1 MNGSL
6 FVFIFFVFFL
16 QALLCGS
23 TLESWRWSIREGI
36 DFFPHKPSPRG
47 EQRVVG
53 PREAASF
60 YSFFI
65 LYCHC
70 RFSFFPPDGINVS
83 ISILVWWWRN
93 NARPIDEVFPFREE
107 RGKTGKGILAGK
119 EVSILLGI
127 R

>member
-1 MNGSL
+1 MRPR
-6 FVFIFFVFFL
+6 VFIRFL
-16 QALLCGS
+16 
-23 TLESWRWSIREGI
+23 
-36 DFFPHKPSPRG
+36 
-47 EQRVVG
+47 
-53 PREAASF
+53 
-60 YSFFI
+60 FFI
-65 LYCHC
+65 AIVVS
-70 RFSFFPPDGINVS
+70 RFFPPDGINVS